1 MTLLKQSSVNR
12 THSQPQACVLSGRTT
27 TMPDRTPA
35 NVDADLQHAPAGK
48 VARLRWMFALAA
60 IIPVAGSSIL
70 LDPIPVKYYE
80 TASDKYWPVTC
91 HNSVV
96 SLEPQSRAAIQCTR
110 YALRVRLLR
119 GAALF
124 RVQHDSSR
132 SVVVLA
138 GNAQVRDLGTVFS
151 VHRYT
156 DRTTVTVL
164 EGAVQLSLLEKAR
177 HPVVGGPWAS
187 AADPVEEVTVWA
199 RERASVEDDM
209 TSSHI
214 ASPERLT
221 P

>member
-1 MTLLKQSSVNR
+1 
-12 THSQPQACVLSGRTT
+12 
-27 TMPDRTPA
+27 MPDRTPA
-35 NVDADLQHAPAGK
+35 NIDADLQHAPTGN
-48 VARLRWMFALAA
+48 VARFRWMFALAA

-70 LDPIPVKYYE
+70 LDPMPVKYYE
-80 TASDKYWPVTC
+80 TASGKYWPVTC

-96 SLEPQSRAAIQCTR
+96 SLEPQSLAAIQCTR
-110 YALRVRLLR
+110 YALRVRLIR

-164 EGAVQLSLLEKAR
+164 EGAVQLSR
-177 HPVVGGPWAS
+177 PVVGGPWAS
-187 AADPVEEVTVWA
+187 AADPVEEVAVWA

-214 ASPERLT
+214 ASPERFT